1 MNIIQHV
8 IPQRRKRQ
16 MNNIKKI
23 RKEQGISITELAK
36 SIGMSQSNLTKI
48 ENNQLPLKD
57 DTLTKIAQKLN
68 VSKEI
73 LSTTENTTNNCIMI
87 PIINYADMN
96 LPNLSL
102 FPISTHLFNHNSANL
117 CVFLSNDDGMIPTI
131 TNKAAVVINKE
142 KQSFNKNGIYLLKI
156 NNKLTLRRL
165 QEAEN
170 NTIHI
175 IPDNK
180 LYIYQ
185 TAQINDIEIVGQA
198 IFTLNTNQL

>member
-1 MNIIQHV
+1 
-8 IPQRRKRQ
+8 

-23 RKEQGISITELAK
+23 RKEQGISTTELAK
-36 SIGMSQSNLTKI
+36 AIGMSQSNLTKI

-57 DTLTKIAQKLN
+57 DTLTKIAETLN

-73 LSTTENTTNNCIMI
+73 LATTENTTNNCIML
-87 PIINYADMN
+87 PIINSTDMN
-96 LPNLSL
+96 LPNLSV
-102 FPISTHLFNHNSANL
+102 FPISMHLFNHNSANL

-131 TNKAAVVINKE
+131 TNKAAIIINKE
-142 KQSFNKNGIYLLKI
+142 KQGFSKNGIYLLKI

-170 NTIHI
+170 NTLHI

-180 LYIYQ
+180 LYIHQ
-185 TAQINDIEIVGQA
+185 TAEINDIEVIGQA
-198 IFTLNTNQL
+198 IFTLNINQL